1 MDACCSGYTHVVIA
15 NNSSDYEVVVSPV
28 AEDKHLMVAEACQL
42 MHKASGIVHLCIII
56 IR

>member
-42 MHKASGIVHLCIII
+42 MHKASGIVHLCRII